1 MELRPVTLHLPDAT
15 YRRLSELATES
26 KRSVAEETMN
36 LLNSV
41 LVTEEELASEI
52 NNQLEQLSLLSD
64 EELWNAATATAS
76 EPDNELVQQ
85 LLEKRQRDSLDTT
98 ELAQLQ
104 ARTKQFNRIMLTRAK
119 SAAILLQ
126 RGHDISA
133 LAPH

>member
-1 MELRPVTLHLPDAT
+1 MELRPVTLYLPDAT

-41 LVTEEELASEI
+41 LATDEELALEI
-52 NNQLEQLSLLSD
+52 NDQLEQLSLLSD

-76 EPDNELVQQ
+76 KTDNELVQQ
-85 LLEKRQRDSLDTT
+85 LLEKRQRDSLSAN

-104 ARTKQFNRIMLTRAK
+104 SRSKQFNRIMLTRAK

-126 RGHDISA
+126 SH
-133 LAPH
+133 